1 MAVAVA
7 AGWGEDADLSPWSL
21 SLPPFLLVCAAS
33 GPHPPT
39 PRLPPAAPS
48 LHLGRGSLWGRC
60 GLEEAFAF
68 TRTTTLEHVC
78 DSRCS

>member
-33 GPHPPT
+33 GPHPPH
-39 PRLPPAAPS
+39 PPPPASCPLPP
-48 LHLGRGSLWGRC
+48 LGAGVSVGQMWLRGSLCFHTHHNFGAC
-60 GLEEAFAF
+60 L
-68 TRTTTLEHVC
+68 
-78 DSRCS
+78 